1 MKLTEFS
8 IKRPVTMVMII
19 CIILV
24 LGFISLVNLKIDLF
38 PEMNLPV
45 ALVIIQYS
53 GTGPEEM
60 ETLVTRP
67 LEEALS
73 TVHNIKSITSF
84 SQQGSSV
91 VVLQFNWGTDMDFAT
106 LEIREKVDLVEGML
120 PEGCEDPLIF
130 KMDPSMMPV
139 YTIAMSGDV
148 GQRQLRQLAEDEV
161 KNRLERIEGVAS
173 VDISGGL
180 EREIKVKI
188 RPEVLQAHGL
198 SFSQI
203 VQALSSENFDV
214 TGGRAFQG
222 EKEYLVRVLGQFAGV
237 EEIGDVRIFT
247 QGGSSIR
254 LGDIAEIED
263 GYKDVKSYSMVN
275 DKPSV
280 ALFVSKQSDA
290 NTVEVVRGIREALE
304 ELKGKLPAGVELLTV
319 VDQAEF
325 IEKSINNVL
334 QNIIVGGFLAVFIL
348 FLFLR
353 SVQSTLIIGLSIPIS
368 LITTFI
374 LVYFRGL
381 TLNMMTLGG
390 LALGVGMMVDNSIVI
405 LENIFRHR
413 QQGEKAL
420 EAALKGSNEMSL
432 AITASTLTTI
442 AVFFPIVFVEGLASQ
457 IFSPLALTVSFS
469 LLASLAVA
477 LTLIP
482 MLASR
487 VFPPAAVAYDP
498 AADSQSRL
506 KKIFYVWGTWLEALN
521 EKYGLLLKWAITH
534 EKTVVLI
541 TGAALV
547 ISFALIPLIGVEF
560 IPQMDEGL
568 LSINIEMP
576 QGTRLERT
584 EEVVE
589 EVKSIIEKQPEV
601 ETIFVTVGS
610 QLGQSSAF
618 MSGEGQ
624 SEYAHL
630 DVQLVDKGKRE
641 RSTNDVVEALR
652 KEIQRIPGAEFEVS
666 ASNSLMPGGGGVGFG
681 TPISVEIKGQEI
693 ETLEKIAQNVYEI
706 IASVPGTRE
715 VELSMENANPQV
727 QVIVDRNRASFY
739 GLSVSQITNAVRGSI
754 EGQVATRYRTGSDEI
769 DVRVFLDSE
778 KDLSLQELEDLELT
792 TPEGVQIPL
801 REVAEIKITEGPNVI
816 ERKDQTRTIAVTSK
830 LHGRDL
836 GHVMEDIQSKL
847 DNYTLPSGYTIEYG
861 GESKEMAEAF
871 GDLGFAL
878 ILAVALVYM
887 ILAGQFES
895 FIYPFVIMFSI
906 PVSIVGVVLGL
917 LLTGRSFNIPAF
929 IGVIMLAG
937 IVVNNAIV
945 LVDYINQL
953 RSRGMD
959 RDEAIL
965 KAGPHRLRPILM
977 TTLTTVLGMLPLAFG
992 FGEGA
997 EVRAPMA
1004 TALIGGLTTSTLLTL
1019 VFVPVMYVLLE
1030 DITLKMKKKLGL
1042 LFKDEKSSQ
1051 MQA

>member
-1 MKLTEFS
+1 
-8 IKRPVTMVMII
+8 MVMIV
-19 CIILV
+19 CIIMV
-24 LGFISLVNLKIDLF
+24 LGIISLINLKIDLF

-45 ALVIIQYS
+45 ALVVVQYS

-67 LEEALS
+67 LEETLS
-73 TVHNIKSITSF
+73 AVHNVKSINSF

-91 VVLQFNWGTDMDFAT
+91 IMLQFNWGTDMDFAI

-120 PEGCEDPLIF
+120 PEGCEEPLIF

-139 YTIAMSGDV
+139 YTIAMSGDI
-148 GQRQLRQLAEDEV
+148 GQWELRQLAEDEI

-180 EREIKVKI
+180 EREIKIKI

-198 SFSQI
+198 SLSQI
-203 VQALSSENFDV
+203 VQTLSSENFDV

-222 EKEYLVRVLGQFAGV
+222 EKEYLVRVLGQFSGV
-237 EEIGDVRIFT
+237 EEIGEVRIST
-247 QGGSSIR
+247 ASGGSIR
-254 LGDIAEIED
+254 LGDISEIEE

-290 NTVEVVRGIREALE
+290 NTVEVSRGIREALK
-304 ELKGKLPAGVELLTV
+304 ELEGKLPAGVELLTI

-325 IEKSINNVL
+325 IEKSISNVV

-353 SVQSTLIIGLSIPIS
+353 SIQNTLIIGLSIPIS
-368 LITTFI
+368 LVATFV

-381 TLNMMTLGG
+381 TINMMTLGG

-413 QQGEKAL
+413 QQGEGAI
-420 EAALKGSNEMSL
+420 EAALNGSNEMSL

-442 AVFFPIVFVEGLASQ
+442 AVFSPIVFVEGLASQ

-487 VFPPAAVAYDP
+487 VFPPAVENYKST
-498 AADSQSRL
+498 ADRRSIL
-506 KKIFYVWGTWLEALN
+506 KKMLYVWGVLLEGVN
-521 EKYGLLLKWAITH
+521 EKYRNLLSWAITH
-534 EKTVVLI
+534 KKIVVLI
-541 TGAALV
+541 TVASLIV
-547 ISFALIPLIGVEF
+547 SIALIPFIGVEF

-568 LSINIEMP
+568 LSVNIEMP

-589 EVKSIIEKQPEV
+589 EVKEIIEKQPEV

-618 MSGEGQ
+618 MSGEGE
-624 SEYAHL
+624 SEYARI
-630 DVQLVDKGKRE
+630 DVQLVEKNKRE

-652 KEIQRIPGAEFEVS
+652 KEIQKIPGAEFEVS
-666 ASNSLMPGGGGVGFG
+666 ASNSLMPGGEISSFSD
-681 TPISVEIKGQEI
+681 PISVEIKGQEI
-693 ETLEKIAQNVYEI
+693 GTLEKIANDIAEI
-706 IASVPGTRE
+706 ISLVPGTRE
-715 VELSMENANPQV
+715 VEVSMENANPQA
-727 QVIVDRNRASFY
+727 QVVVDRNKASFY
-739 GLSVSQITNAVRGSI
+739 GLSVSQINNAVRGSI

-769 DVRVFLDSE
+769 DVRVYLDNE
-778 KDLSLQELEDLELT
+778 GDLSLNELEDLELT
-792 TPEGVQIPL
+792 TPTGVQIPL
-801 REVAEIKITEGPNVI
+801 KEVAEVKITEGPSVI
-816 ERKDQTRTIAVTSK
+816 ERKDQTRTVAVTSK

-836 GHVMEDIQSKL
+836 GHVMEDIQEKL
-847 DNYTLPSGYTIEYG
+847 KDYNLPSGYTIEYG

-895 FIYPFVIMFSI
+895 FLYPFVIMFSM
-906 PVSIVGVVLGL
+906 PVTIVGVVLGL

-953 RSRGMD
+953 RDRGLSRE
-959 RDEAIL
+959 EAIL
-965 KAGPHRLRPILM
+965 EAGPHRLRPILM

-1019 VFVPVMYVLLE
+1019 VFVPVMYILLE
-1030 DITLKMKKKLGL
+1030 DIIIKLKKKMGFLS
-1042 LFKDEKSSQ
+1042 KDAGSSQ

>member
-45 ALVIIQYS
+45 ALVIVQYS

-73 TVHNIKSITSF
+73 TVHNIKSVISF

-91 VVLQFNWGTDMDFAT
+91 VVLQFNWGTDMDFT
-106 LEIREKVDLVEGML
+106 MLEIREKVDLVEGML
-120 PEGCEDPLIF
+120 PAGCEDPLIF

-148 GQRQLRQLAEDEV
+148 GQEQLRQLAEDEV

-173 VDISGGL
+173 VSIYGGL

-198 SFSQI
+198 TLSQI
-203 VQALSSENFDV
+203 IQTLGSENFDI
-214 TGGRAFQG
+214 TGGRAYQG

-247 QGGSSIR
+247 QSGGSIR

-263 GYKDVKSYSMVN
+263 GHKDVNSYSLIN

-290 NTVEVVRGIREALE
+290 NIVEVARGIREALK
-304 ELKGKLPAGVELLTV
+304 ELEGRLPAGVELLTV

-325 IEKSINNVL
+325 IEKSIYNVL
-334 QNIIVGGFLAVFIL
+334 ENLIVGSILAILIL

-353 SVQSTLIIGLSIPIS
+353 SVQSTLIISLSIPIS
-368 LITTFI
+368 LITTFV

-413 QQGEKAL
+413 QQGELPL
-420 EAALKGSNEMSL
+420 EAALKGSNEMAL

-457 IFSPLALTVSFS
+457 IFAPLALTVSFS

-482 MLASR
+482 MLSSR
-487 VFPPAAVAYDP
+487 VFPMAAANYDHD
-498 AADSQSRL
+498 AHSQSRL
-506 KKIFYVWGTWLEALN
+506 KRIFYVWGTWLEALN
-521 EKYGLLLKWAITH
+521 EKYLLLLKWAITH
-534 EKTVVLI
+534 GKTVVLI
-541 TGAALV
+541 TVAALV
-547 ISFALIPLIGVEF
+547 ISIALIPLIGVEF

-568 LSINIEMP
+568 LSIDIEMP
-576 QGTRLERT
+576 QGTRLEHT

-589 EVKSIIEKQPEV
+589 EVKGVIEKQPEV
-601 ETIFVTVGS
+601 ETVFVTVGS
-610 QLGQSSAF
+610 QMGQSTAF

-624 SEYAHL
+624 SEYAHI
-630 DVQLVDKGKRE
+630 DVQLVDKGKRK

-652 KEIQRIPGAEFEVS
+652 KEIQNIPGAEFEVS
-666 ASNSLMPGGGGVGFG
+666 ASNSLMYGGGSSFS

-693 ETLEKIAQNVYEI
+693 ETLEKIAQDVSEI
-706 IASVPGTRE
+706 VASVPGTRE
-715 VELSMENANPQV
+715 VQVSMEDSKPQV
-727 QVIVDRNRASFY
+727 QVVVDRSKASFY

-754 EGQVATRYRTGSDEI
+754 EGQIATRYRTGSDEI
-769 DVRVFLDSE
+769 DVRVLLE
-778 KDLSLQELEDLELT
+778 TTKDLSLQELEVLELM
-792 TPEGVQIPL
+792 TPTGVQVPL
-801 REVAEIKITEGPNVI
+801 REVADIKIAKGPNVI
-816 ERKDQTRTIAVTSK
+816 ERQDQTRTVSVTSK
-830 LHGRDL
+830 LHDRDL
-836 GHVMEDIQSKL
+836 GRVMEDIQSKL
-847 DNYTLPSGYTIEYG
+847 DNYALPSGYTIDYG

-871 GDLGFAL
+871 GDLSYAL
-878 ILAVALVYM
+878 ILAIVLVYM

-917 LLTGRSFNIPAF
+917 LLTGRTFNIPAF

-945 LVDYINQL
+945 FVDYINQL
-953 RSRGMD
+953 RRKGLD

-965 KAGPHRLRPILM
+965 MAGPHRLRPILM

-1004 TALIGGLTTSTLLTL
+1004 TVLIGGLTTSTLLTL

-1030 DITLKMKKKLGL
+1030 DMLSKMKKKLGL
-1042 LFKDEKSSQ
+1042 LFKKEKSGQ
-1051 MQA
+1051 IQA